1 MFCRFR
7 QIFLNLFQVVLIVF
21 KPISQNLESKIF
33 EWNVYAMLVEFNNLI
48 YSTCTSAVFI
58 IHRLLLIY
66 NIRTKKNKRIS
77 ILHQLLNKQLTRNE
91 ITYPK
96 PHVLFIIRW
105 STNQPDTRLHVIF
118 NCMFGSGVQ
127 TTNTHTFSL
136 VNRNR
141 SRRPRVRL
149 CWSEPFTNGT

>member
-1 MFCRFR
+1 MFCRFTD
-7 QIFLNLFQVVLIVF
+7 IFEFISSCVDGLR
-21 KPISQNLESKIF
+21 PSISQNLESKIF
-33 EWNVYAMLVEFNNLI
+33 EWNVYEMLVEFNNLI

-127 TTNTHTFSL
+127 TTNTLTFLL